1 MRSGSCLKTRK
12 LKLTMGIVMSLIIF
26 FAAGAAYAL
35 EEVNVAI
42 ISFSPY
48 APWYIV
54 KEKNMAKGIDLNVKI
69 IEGITEK
76 NAAVSSGQIQVVM
89 NTLDSMVLA
98 RAAGVP
104 IKIVAV
110 PAMSFG
116 LDEMVVSKDIRSEHD
131 FPGKS
136 YGADY
141 GFLNHMWML
150 LTLKRAGIDPKK
162 LRHVVV
168 LPQEGAAGF
177 VSGGL
182 DIDVNYIPFSKES
195 LKRPGAHVLK
205 TSFSDKTWE
214 RGLISES
221 ISFNEPWMKKH
232 PAMAKELLRAW
243 FEAVNWWKE
252 NPEEGNQ
259 IVAKGLD
266 WKVEDVILTQKGAV
280 MLSLDQNLG
289 AFGIGDGKPVCM
301 SIPDGAPEIP
311 AEPSNWGKEL
321 FGGAADCVTG
331 YVYGTYDLFNEVYLQ
346 AEVAQNTVSAKEGI
360 DDTILKELYEEG
372 YTKKYSSNQWI
383 GRVGQ

>member
-1 MRSGSCLKTRK
+1 
-12 LKLTMGIVMSLIIF
+12 
-26 FAAGAAYAL
+26 
-35 EEVNVAI
+35 
-42 ISFSPY
+42 
-48 APWYIV
+48 
-54 KEKNMAKGIDLNVKI
+54 
-69 IEGITEK
+69 
-76 NAAVSSGQIQVVM
+76 
-89 NTLDSMVLA
+89 
-98 RAAGVP
+98 
-104 IKIVAV
+104 
-110 PAMSFG
+110 MSFG
-116 LDEMVVSKDIRSEHD
+116 LDEMVVSKDIRSVQD

-150 LTLKRAGIDPKK
+150 LTLKKAGIDAKK